1 MEGFEP
7 GLYLCAT
14 PIGNLEDITLRV
26 LRLLE
31 AAVLIAAEDTR
42 KTRSLLTHFQIH
54 KPLVSYHQ
62 HNWRQRSEELL
73 DKAKEGPVAIVSDAG
88 LPGISDPGA
97 ELVALAEE
105 ANVQITVLPGA
116 NAALA
121 ALVLSGLSTERF
133 AFEGFLPRQQSKR
146 RQLLAKL
153 KAEERTMI
161 FYEAPHRIVQTVED
175 LYQALGKRD
184 VAVAR
189 ELTKKYEQIWRGK
202 LQDLSG
208 SIGGEI
214 PLRGE
219 FVIVVAGNK
228 TEQRWSK
235 AEVEKAFMD
244 LLDTGTPLKEV
255 SRQLALE
262 SGWQRNELYEL
273 GLKLH
278 S

>member
-244 LLDTGTPLKEV
+244 LLDTGTSLKEV